1 MAFVCTILMLT
12 IGNNCGILTS
22 CHIHYIQNI
31 NIISVKD
38 HASITKQERKARAWT
53 QAELAE
59 SSGVSRDWII
69 ALEQAKPSVEL
80 ALTLRTLKALNL
92 PLAINQ
98 PKQPTVEEI
107 NLDDILDQTKQRGNH
122 AYDVSNFNF
131 SLLQRHLRV
140 DVNITPKAL
149 PRPPI
154 RCGRVLSRRH
164 SVRDD

>member
-1 MAFVCTILMLT
+1 MLT
-12 IGNNCGILTS
+12 IGNNCGILTP
-22 CHIHYIQNI
+22 CHIHYSQNI

-38 HASITKQERKARAWT
+38 HASITKQERKARACT

-80 ALTLRTLKALNL
+80 ALILRTLKALNL

-107 NLDDILDQTKQRGNH
+107 NLDDILDQTKQRGN
-122 AYDVSNFNF
+122 
-131 SLLQRHLRV
+131 
-140 DVNITPKAL
+140 
-149 PRPPI
+149 
-154 RCGRVLSRRH
+154 
-164 SVRDD
+164 